1 MNQDTLFLIKPN
13 AVLHRHVGEIIQ
25 MVEQAGFFLYK
36 IKDMRFNNHSAAE
49 FYSEHWGKEFFSR
62 LTEFM
67 CSGTTIAILL
77 EKENAMA
84 DLRKLVGDTN
94 PSKRE
99 PRTIRALFAESITEN
114 AVHASDS
121 PEHAKREIRL
131 IFPELFRI

>member
-1 MNQDTLFLIKPN
+1 MKQQTLFLIKPN
-13 AVLHRHVGEIIQ
+13 AVLHKHAGEIIQ
-25 MVEQAGFFLYK
+25 MVEHAAFLLQN
-36 IKDMRFNNHSAAE
+36 IKLMRFDQESAAE
-49 FYSEHWGKEFFSR
+49 FYIEHLGKEFYPR
-62 LTEFM
+62 LIEFM
-67 CSGTTIAILL
+67 CSGSIIAILL
-77 EKENAMA
+77 EKENAVA